1 MCAPVLILANGSGIV
16 PLDPVWPEGVFWFY
30 LIGVGAGASLS
41 HLLMSLA
48 LTYAPSSTLASL
60 HYLEI
65 VSAVI
70 MGFGFGDIPNQMAFT
85 GMIIVIASG
94 LYIVFRERQVGAS
107 Q

>member
-1 MCAPVLILANGSGIV
+1 
-16 PLDPVWPEGVFWFY
+16 
-30 LIGVGAGASLS
+30 
-41 HLLMSLA
+41 MSLA
-48 LTYAPSSTLASL
+48 LTYAPSSTLAPL

-70 MGFGFGDIPNQMAFT
+70 MGFWVFGDIPNQLAFT

-94 LYIVFRERQVGAS
+94 LYIVFRERQIGAS

>member
-1 MCAPVLILANGSGIV
+1 
-16 PLDPVWPEGVFWFY
+16 
-30 LIGVGAGASLS
+30 
-41 HLLMSLA
+41 MSLA
-48 LTYAPSSTLASL
+48 LTYAPSSTLATL

-70 MGFGFGDIPNQMAFT
+70 MGFLVFGDIPNHLAFT

-94 LYIVFRERQVGAS
+94 LYIVFRERQIGTS